1 MRIKEDVLNRF
12 RQTSNVYFN
21 KKSNLEVEALKMQSL
36 LLNKRHKELAKET
49 IARKE
54 RFDLMGANSQLLNM
68 KQQRELSQ
76 PSELKN
82 IDSNY
87 VAKNNTPFLKEK
99 GRIVRSIKEIHSSYG
114 DREPDA
120 SSTMQVS
127 KVFRLKSK
135 NQNFEKPRLGTKTID
150 PVDREI
156 SDIIQR
162 EINKELMDQ
171 KILPCVTSVKSG
183 HSEPSVFHRLESKK
197 VNRDPNNEI
206 ELESFIERQFVSVYN
221 DNAEF
226 LKKTSSVISIPQ
238 NWTSSTIDLNSNR
251 DCMFLQTPKQLLI
264 SQSQTS
270 LEKLTKGKKSNREN
284 SKEVSEV
291 KQNIEFL
298 KSPESSVEVLQSVP
312 GSNFVFKR
320 DRHNRMAFNPTSL
333 QELLDN

>member
-1 MRIKEDVLNRF
+1 
-12 RQTSNVYFN
+12 
-21 KKSNLEVEALKMQSL
+21 MQSL

-54 RFDLMGANSQLLNM
+54 RFDLMDVNSQLLSM
-68 KQQRELSQ
+68 KRQRELSQ
-76 PSELKN
+76 ASDLRN
-82 IDSNY
+82 INTDH
-87 VAKNNTPFLKEK
+87 VVKNNTPLPKEK
-99 GRIVRSIKEIHSSYG
+99 GCVVRNIKEIHSSYG
-114 DREPDA
+114 DRDPDA
-120 SSTMQVS
+120 SSTVQAS

-135 NQNFEKPRLGTKTID
+135 NQNLEKPRHGTKTID

-156 SDIIQR
+156 SDIIHK
-162 EINKELMDQ
+162 EISKELMDQ
-171 KILPCVTSVKSG
+171 KILPCITSVKSG
-183 HSEPSVFHRLESKK
+183 PSEPSVFHRLEIKK

-206 ELESFIERQFVSVYN
+206 ELEFFIERQFASVYN

-264 SQSQTS
+264 SQSRTS
-270 LEKLTKGKKSNREN
+270 IEKLTKSKESNQEN
-284 SKEVSEV
+284 SESVFEV
-291 KQNIEFL
+291 KGNIKFL
-298 KSPESSVEVLQSVP
+298 KSPESSVETLQSVP

-320 DRHNRMAFNPTSL
+320 DRHNRLAFNPTSL